1 MTATNDLDSGSDNDE
16 ENEDDSDDNTD
27 DTSYEDVFK
36 LTLALP
42 KSIARKKTRSTPLL
56 PHHLSGDT
64 AILQME
70 KRIQDKVEAEAE
82 KRRRKEEREEKRI
95 QKQLERHLEA
105 DLLLLV
111 LTKALLHYSIALG
124 TLLIF
129 LRHFEG
135 GGAYG
140 RSHVS
145 LSLAIAKVFIYY
157 LMMFQ
162 SLLAELQYRCSSY
175 SSIIA
180 STLL

>member
-1 MTATNDLDSGSDNDE
+1 M
-16 ENEDDSDDNTD
+16 
-27 DTSYEDVFK
+27 
-36 LTLALP
+36 
-42 KSIARKKTRSTPLL
+42 
-56 PHHLSGDT
+56 
-64 AILQME
+64 
-70 KRIQDKVEAEAE
+70 
-82 KRRRKEEREEKRI
+82 
-95 QKQLERHLEA
+95 
-105 DLLLLV
+105 LLV

-145 LSLAIAKVFIYY
+145 LSLAIAKVFIHY

-180 STLL
+180 SKVKRGYFEWRVIPYCSNISETTEASELNVGGYNLL